1 VEESKEMK
9 DYRVRRYSFEEL
21 GEGARERAIREMREA
36 LYEVVQEGEVTE
48 YLTDCTYQALG
59 GREEEIK
66 LAWSLSYS
74 QGDGVAIYGVIRR
87 ENAPDLSWPE
97 GAQSV
102 HLVRNSW
109 SNHYSHYNSFDVEV
123 YDAEDDTIEDVRII
137 ETQLRD
143 ICRQLE
149 RDGYKYIEGC
159 TTEEVALEQLK
170 DAGDVFTIEGAWNMP
185 TGIVEE
191 EEAK

>member
-1 VEESKEMK
+1 MEESKEMK

-21 GEGARERAIREMREA
+21 EEGARERAIREMRES
-36 LYEVVQEGEVTE
+36 LYEVVEEGEVTE

-59 GREEEIK
+59 GREGEIK

-109 SNHYSHYNSFDVEV
+109 SNHYSHYNSFNVEV
-123 YDAEDDTIEDVRII
+123 YDGEDDTIEDVRII

-143 ICRQLE
+143 LCRQLE

-159 TTEEVALEQLK
+159 TTEEVALDQVK

-185 TGIVEE
+185 VGIVEE
-191 EEAK
+191 EEVK